1 VDKVKLKSPIV
12 NYFLMFVMFVRQ
24 SKNANSTMIL
34 CMLSNKLKV
43 HGYVTL
49 HMSELKSLS
58 KKHLVVSLL

>member
-12 NYFLMFVMFVRQ
+12 NYFLMFVRQ

-58 KKHLVVSLL
+58 KKHLVVS